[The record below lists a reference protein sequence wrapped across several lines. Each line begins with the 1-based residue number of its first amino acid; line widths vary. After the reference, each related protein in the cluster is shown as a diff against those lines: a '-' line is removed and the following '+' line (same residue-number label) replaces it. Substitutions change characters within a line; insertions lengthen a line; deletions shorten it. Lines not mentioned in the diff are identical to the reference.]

1 MKLMILFLLVMN
13 ILGFALMFTDKRR
26 ARRGQW
32 RIRERTLFL
41 AAIFG
46 GSLGSI
52 LGMWLLHH
60 KTKHR
65 YFVLGMPLILL
76 IQLALGTLL
85 AWWFASHGAA
95 FKTFFKA

>member
-1 MKLMILFLLVMN
+1 MKLILIFLLVMN
-13 ILGFALMFTDKRR
+13 LLGFVLMYSDKRR

-32 RIRERTLFL
+32 RIRERDLFL

-46 GSLGSI
+46 GSLGTI
-52 LGMWLLHH
+52 LGMWLLRH

-76 IQLALGTLL
+76 IQLTVGALL
-85 AWWFASHGAA
+85 AWRY
-95 FKTFFKA
+95 FKV

>member
-1 MKLMILFLLVMN
+1 MKLILIFLLLMN
-13 ILGFALMFTDKRR
+13 VLGFVLMYSDKRR

-32 RIRERTLFL
+32 RIRERDLFL

-46 GSLGSI
+46 GSLGTI

-60 KTKHR
+60 KTKHW

-76 IQLALGTLL
+76 IQLTIGALL
-85 AWWFASHGAA
+85 AWR
-95 FKTFFKA
+95 FFKI